1 MRGIELLQLAVDGKI
16 KRHQMFEREGRPI
29 IMFNGLYFHCMT
41 IDKDA
46 MVWEI
51 EDLKDIWVD
60 AKESIVVDNWSGDAR
75 IQ

>member
-51 EDLKDIWVD
+51 EDLESEWVR
-60 AKESIVVDNWSGDAR
+60 ANEKIIVNVRNIRAR
-75 IQ
+75 TQ